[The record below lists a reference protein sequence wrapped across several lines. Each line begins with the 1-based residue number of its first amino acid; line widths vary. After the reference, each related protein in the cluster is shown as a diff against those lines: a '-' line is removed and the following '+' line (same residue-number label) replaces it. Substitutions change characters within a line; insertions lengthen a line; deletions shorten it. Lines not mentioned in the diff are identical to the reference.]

1 MHCFGAGAEPPF
13 EFPGGGKTR
22 FCLCYRRALNLV
34 ENRASPYISIMETS
48 VEKLVAINFLVI
60 GLSHLLQPRVWVQF
74 FIMLREK
81 REVGSFLNGFVH
93 FPLGAFIVA
102 FHNVWH
108 GIPMIVTIIGW
119 GLVIKSTIYFT
130 YPRHGVRMLSTISLE
145 RSWHFVVAGVM
156 SVALGG
162 LILYPLL

>member
-1 MHCFGAGAEPPF
+1 
-13 EFPGGGKTR
+13 
-22 FCLCYRRALNLV
+22 
-34 ENRASPYISIMETS
+34 METS

-60 GLSHLLQPRVWVQF
+60 GLSHILQPRVWVQF

-81 REVGSFLNGFVH
+81 GEVGSFLNGFVH

-108 GIPMIVTIIGW
+108 GIPMIVTIMGW
-119 GLVIKSTIYFT
+119 GLPAQEHLYFIF
-130 YPRHGVRMLSTISLE
+130 PRHGVRMLGTVKME
-145 RSWHFVVAGVM
+145 RAWHFVVAGAF

-162 LILYPLL
+162 LIFYPLL

>member
-1 MHCFGAGAEPPF
+1 MTTGAW
-13 EFPGGGKTR
+13 R
-22 FCLCYRRALNLV
+22 LNLV
-34 ENRASPYISIMETS
+34 ENRAPPYISIMEAS
-48 VEKLVAINFLVI
+48 VEKLTALYFLFM
-60 GLSHLLQPRVWVQF
+60 GLSHIVQPRAWVQF

-81 REVGSFLNGFVH
+81 QDVGSLLHGLVH

-130 YPRHGVRMLSTISLE
+130 CPRHGVKMLSMVSLE
-145 RSWHFVVAGVM
+145 RSWQFVVAGVI
-156 SVALGG
+156 SVAIGG
-162 LILYPLL
+162 LILFPLL

>member
-1 MHCFGAGAEPPF
+1 MEFSDPRNPRSDYSVLCLRFG
-13 EFPGGGKTR
+13 TR
-22 FCLCYRRALNLV
+22 LSLV
-34 ENRASPYISIMETS
+34 ENRASPYTNVMETA

-81 REVGSFLNGFVH
+81 GDVGSFLNGFVH

-119 GLVIKSTIYFT
+119 GLVLKSTLYFT
-130 YPRHGVRMLSTISLE
+130 WPRHGVRMLSTIKME
-145 RSWHFVVAGVM
+145 RSWHFVVAGAFSIV
-156 SVALGG
+156 LGG
-162 LILYPLL
+162 VILYPLL